1 MLAPSLELGLHLPQT
16 FCISTRPWKG
26 KPLGH
31 SGLDFVVVG
40 FFFIASELKREAVAV
55 CQSKGIKMQT
65 MTVLCLYGCMIC
77 I

>member
-16 FCISTRPWKG
+16 FCISTGPWKG
-26 KPLGH
+26 QLLGH
-31 SGLDFVVVG
+31 SGLVFVVAVS
-40 FFFIASELKREAVAV
+40 FFIAREFKREVVAV